1 MKVIL
6 AMAALCAATGS
17 ALGQVSLGMW
27 DNFQNGATHDWING
41 GSAPDPAN
49 MPTGGPA
56 GVGDGWLRMSSDG
69 SGGGGK
75 LTIFNNLAWWGD
87 YVTPGITRI
96 EMDLINLDPQN
107 RTLNIRL
114 GFRLSSNQNSPGW
127 CTQAFNLVADGQWHH
142 AVFTLSEATMTRLG
156 GAPSW
161 TESMM
166 NVGEVRLSH
175 SPGAS
180 LIGVNISSAMG
191 VDNIRALPTP
201 GAAALLAMGG
211 LAASR
216 RRR

>member
-1 MKVIL
+1 MKVLL
-6 AMAALCAATGS
+6 AMVALGAAAGS
-17 ALGQVSLGMW
+17 ASGQVSLGMW
-27 DNFQNGATHDWING
+27 DNFNSGTTHDWING
-41 GSAPDPAN
+41 GSAPDPDVISS
-49 MPTGGPA
+49 GGPA
-56 GVGDGWLRMSSDG
+56 GAGDGWMRMSSDG

-75 LTIFNNLAWWGD
+75 LTIFNNLDWWGD
-87 YVTPGITRI
+87 YVTTGITRI
-96 EMDLINLDPQN
+96 EMDLMNLDPQN

-142 AVFTLSEATMTRLG
+142 AVFTLSAATMTRIG

-166 NVGEVRLSH
+166 SVGEVRLSH
-175 SPGAS
+175 SPSAG
-180 LIGVNISSAMG
+180 LTGPNITSAMG

-201 GAAALLAMGG
+201 GAAGVLMLGG
-211 LAASR
+211 LLTSR